1 MFIRLLII
9 LLYLPE
15 KRRWYRIQGK
25 QIMDLLRLV
34 VYFRYFEACSDDSH
48 MKLSEGT
55 ELLIKKTLQRRRI
68 IQGNQGLHK

>member
-25 QIMDLLRLV
+25 PIMDLLRLV